1 MKAGELLRYHCIND
15 TGAAIVLIK
24 AGDRNTAD
32 GRAIEVLMIGGGAG
46 TEAVPVTERRLLC

>member
-32 GRAIEVLMIGGGAG
+32 GRAIEVLMIGGAG